1 MITCMGQIAQRINA
15 FIERSSRHFVQ
26 QRFPQMAVVTIYQRN
41 FGFFLAPQLM
51 SKLCRHFQP
60 TSTAADNHNLF
71 QWRSQRD
78 PLKFINQLLINGYDH
93 SP

>member
-1 MITCMGQIAQRINA
+1 MITRVCQIAQRINA
-15 FIERSSRHFVQ
+15 FIERASRYFMQ
-26 QRFPQMAVVTIYQRN
+26 QRFPQVAVVTIDQRD

-60 TSTAADNHNLF
+60 TSTAADNHNFF

-78 PLKFINQLLINGYDH
+78 PLKFINQLLSNGY
-93 SP
+93 